1 MFNRGKKD
9 EEEDPQKALDHG
21 KEVLNKGFTG
31 AATKLFMGQGFVD
44 KMNKTMDKGQEAIDM
59 QGQWMAQAGLDAT
72 AVVVA
77 IEDTGRLINMN
88 PVVKLTLKVQPLMG
102 TPAFDTVG
110 ESIVSKIAI
119 PRKGDTIKIKYNPAD
134 PSKFTVSS

>member
-1 MFNRGKKD
+1 MFNRKKD
-9 EEEDPQKALDHG
+9 EMEDLQKAVDHG
-21 KEVLNKGFTG
+21 KKSRNTGLTG

-44 KMNKTMDKGQEAIDM
+44 KMNNAMEKGQEAIDM
-59 QGQWMAQAGLDAT
+59 QGQWMAQAGLDAS

-88 PVVKLTLKVQPLMG
+88 PVVKLSLKVQPLMW

-119 PRKGDTIKIKYNPAD
+119 PRKCETIKIKYNPAD
-134 PSKFTVSS
+134 PTTFTVVS

>member
-1 MFNRGKKD
+1 MFNRKKD
-9 EEEDPQKALDHG
+9 EMEDPQKALDHG
-21 KEVLNKGFTG
+21 KKSLNTGLTG

-44 KMNKTMDKGQEAIDM
+44 KMNNAMEKGQEAIDM
-59 QGQWMAQAGLDAT
+59 QGQWMAQAGLDAS

-102 TPAFDTVG
+102 TPAFDRVG
-110 ESIVSKIAI
+110 ESIVPKTAT
-119 PRKGDTIKIKYNPAD
+119 PRKGETKKNKYTPAD
-134 PSKFTVSS
+134 PSKFTVVS